1 VPSDVL
7 MWISCPA
14 FARQS
19 RMTEVSTASENL
31 DINLHSQDCNWE
43 NITVCSRHRRCT
55 SVYGGR
61 G

>member
-1 VPSDVL
+1 MPSDVL
-7 MWISCPA
+7 MWISYPA
-14 FARQS
+14 FPRQS
-19 RMTEVSTASENL
+19 HMTEVSKASENL

-43 NITVCSRHRRCT
+43 NITVCSRHRSFT